1 MSDIKVAEVK
11 TGAIKDQ
18 SGAGLV
24 TFPTKPF
31 FHLEAFTSSGI
42 TAQTGVIN
50 FNSVVTNQGSHWNS
64 TNHRFEVP
72 VTGLYQFNINGFG
85 SRVANGGVM
94 NSSADAQI
102 VLQKST
108 NSGGSYTNVASG
120 GYGFFNSGNGYINL
134 SFGISLALNSG
145 DYIRWNAIKA
155 YLFIG
160 TKADNYFV
168 SASGHLIG

>member
-64 TNHRFEVP
+64 TNHRFEAP
-72 VTGLYQFNINGFG
+72 VNGIYQFNINGFG
-85 SRVANGGVM
+85 SRVVGGGVM
-94 NSSADAQI
+94 HTNDNQ
-102 VLQKST
+102 VTLQKST
-108 NSGGSYTNVASG
+108 NSGGSYTNISAG
-120 GYGFFNSGNGYINL
+120 GYGFFNSGNGYMNL
-134 SFGISLALNSG
+134 SFGISIALNSG
-145 DYIRWNAIKA
+145 DYIRWNAIKS
-155 YLFIG
+155 YIFVG

>member
-1 MSDIKVAEVK
+1 MGDIKVNEVK

-64 TNHRFEVP
+64 TDHRFEVP

-85 SRVANGGVM
+85 SRVATGGVM
-94 NSSADAQI
+94 NSTADVQI

-108 NSGGSYTNVASG
+108 NSGGSVSYTHLTLPT
-120 GYGFFNSGNGYINL
+120 I
-134 SFGISLALNSG
+134 
-145 DYIRWNAIKA
+145 
-155 YLFIG
+155 
-160 TKADNYFV
+160 V
-168 SASGHLIG
+168 SV